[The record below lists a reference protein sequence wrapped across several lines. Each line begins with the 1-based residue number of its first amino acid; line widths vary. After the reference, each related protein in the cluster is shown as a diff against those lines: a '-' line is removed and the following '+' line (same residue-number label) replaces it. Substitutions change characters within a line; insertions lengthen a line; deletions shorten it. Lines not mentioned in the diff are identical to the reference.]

1 MKRKLFLR
9 IFLLTFIV
17 LSIFTMIT
25 GFVSFKVYE
34 KQQNQSL
41 RSLATLI
48 RIDKNAGLSNE
59 AISYKYSIVGNI
71 SFINEDGVLITSLDS
86 GIDKTESL
94 LSREEVKEALK
105 TGEGT
110 SIRLNENNK
119 QFYFYKAFKIFN
131 DILLIAIPIATFS
144 EVVEFLLTVLLIIVI
159 LTVIFGY
166 ILAYYFYYT
175 DIKPVEILERYVRKK
190 FKDDSIPEIDMRN
203 LPTELKSIAK
213 TFKKTKFKLEKV
225 AKKEQEK
232 KMYLMTT
239 INSMEDGLI
248 VLDENNVIKL
258 INNSAR
264 TILDLKEEDDFKD
277 NILMITQNMDLFT
290 AISNSGNQQSNQE
303 ITIDD
308 KIYEL
313 SIIPLSQDN
322 GKLILL
328 NDITDLN
335 KIENMRKEFVANVT
349 HELKTPLTSIIG
361 YVDTLKDGALED
373 QNKAKEFVDII
384 GVESTRLERLIEDIL
399 ALSNIESQME
409 IKRDKITLNEI
420 ISEVVSIYAK
430 KAGEKNIDLKTDVEN
445 ELHIFGN
452 KELIKVM
459 LSNLISNSLK
469 YGKENG
475 EIVVKAFSSKGKAI
489 IKIWDNGIGIA
500 QEDQERIFERFYKV
514 DKSRSLD
521 PDSTGLG
528 LSIVKHIAKSCG
540 GNVSLESELGEGT
553 TFIIEIPLE
562 GGK

>member
-71 SFINEDGVLITSLDS
+71 SFINKDGVLITSLDS

-131 DILLIAIPIATFS
+131 DILLIAIPIATFK

-213 TFKKTKFKLEKV
+213 TFKKTKYKLEKV

-303 ITIDD
+303 ITIGD

-373 QNKAKEFVDII
+373 QNKAKEFVEII

-420 ISEVVSIYAK
+420 ISEVINNYAK

-475 EIVVKAFSSKGKAI
+475 EIVVKAFSSNGKAI
-489 IKIWDNGIGIA
+489 IKIRDNGIGIA

-553 TFIIEIPLE
+553 TIIIEIPLE

>member
-213 TFKKTKFKLEKV
+213 TFKKTKYKLEKV

>member
-213 TFKKTKFKLEKV
+213 TFKKTKYKLEKV

-277 NILMITQNMDLFT
+277 NILIITQNMDLFT